1 MICRLRQCSLPIT
14 IENGWSNSVVMLR
27 YQSRFGFWRHN
38 WMRLSSPY
46 LFEKFEPSI
55 RKGTYEVLTWYRF
68 TRNWKSPGKKHSSLT
83 SSEQEKIVNVASNSR
98 RWRSKFLKLQFRF
111 WIFNFT
117 RSFPKQIILAYFY
130 FSGRYGS
137 GRSFNGASM
146 FPDSLY
152 DLLET
157 NWWYAG
163 LRRRAL
169 TSRIQPIPDLG
180 KNDQIFQEIP
190 RRTAGNA
197 WLSSGNENELL
208 NFLKNLEE

>member
-14 IENGWSNSVVMLR
+14 IENGWSSSVVMLR

-38 WMRLSSPY
+38 WMRSSSLY

-130 FSGRYGS
+130 FQVDMVPGGHLMEPPCFPIHCTIYSKLIDGMQAYGGEPS
-137 GRSFNGASM
+137 LHGYSQYLIWERTIKFFKKFLGEPPEM
-146 FPDSLY
+146 PDY
-152 DLLET
+152 RQEMK
-157 NWWYAG
+157 
-163 LRRRAL
+163 
-169 TSRIQPIPDLG
+169 TSCS
-180 KNDQIFQEIP
+180 
-190 RRTAGNA
+190 T
-197 WLSSGNENELL
+197 SS
-208 NFLKNLEE
+208 KI